1 MDKSECSTQV
11 ISLMYHD
18 SYVNEKCESGFKR
31 AGADIYKIK
40 AEVFEHQLQIIY
52 DYINRNRIDK
62 NLVRITFDDGGVS
75 FYTIFAPILE
85 KYSCKGYF
93 FISTK
98 FIGTEGF
105 LNESMIKE
113 LDNRGHIIGA
123 HSDSHRPRMDTLSQ
137 KELLDDWRNC
147 TNKLY
152 HIMGHNVKH
161 CSLPGGF
168 MSESMIGVLK
178 SLGYTD
184 IYTSEATEK
193 VIEMDNVRIY
203 GRYGI
208 KESMTDDYVL
218 SIVTSSRV
226 RMNIKIRKMVLSI
239 AKKVMGDFYGVI
251 REKIYKI
258 VRSST

>member
-1 MDKSECSTQV
+1 MQSNKV

-18 SYVNEKCESGFKR
+18 SYKIEKCESGFKL

-40 AEVFEHQLQIIY
+40 PEVFEHQLQIIDNY
-52 DYINRNRIDK
+52 LVTNKIDK
-62 NLVRITFDDGGVS
+62 NFVRLTFDDGGVS

-85 KYSCKGYF
+85 KYSYRGYF

-123 HSDSHRPRMDTLSQ
+123 HSDSHRPRMNTLSQ
-137 KELLDDWRNC
+137 KELQDDWYNC
-147 TNKLY
+147 TNKLQ
-152 HIMGHNVKH
+152 HILGHNVRH

-168 MSESMIGVLK
+168 MSESMIDVLT

-193 VIEMDNVRIY
+193 VREMGDIRIY

-226 RMNIKIRKMVLSI
+226 RMNIKVRKMMLGI
-239 AKKVMGDFYGVI
+239 AKKIMGNTYVVI
-251 REKIYKI
+251 REKLL
-258 VRSST
+258 RLLGTS